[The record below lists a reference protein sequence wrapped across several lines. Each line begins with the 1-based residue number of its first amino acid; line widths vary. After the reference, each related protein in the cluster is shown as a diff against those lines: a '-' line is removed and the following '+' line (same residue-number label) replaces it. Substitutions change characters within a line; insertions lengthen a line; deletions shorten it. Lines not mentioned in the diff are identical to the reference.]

1 MYLFSLRTFRSTQE
15 KGSNMNKRLKK
26 KKQPRH
32 KSLWQWHMYRE
43 NEERFYRIAKL
54 CLSSV
59 YGKCVADDPSHPFA
73 DDIMMGGD

>member
-1 MYLFSLRTFRSTQE
+1 MT
-15 KGSNMNKRLKK
+15 KRLKK
-26 KKQPRH
+26 KKH
-32 KSLWQWHMYRE
+32 HYKWSWQWHMMRV
-43 NEERFYRIAKL
+43 NDDRLYRIAKL